1 MGRKDFSDLEDQIVS
16 TVKSA
21 LDAIDFVNLKKDIS
35 NKTEDTLNEFKS
47 KLKEYNVK
55 VENKYGFL
63 NKKPKNDI
71 SEYISKRPAGSVSGI
86 LYSIFGLIG
95 SVVFGVLVFIFLIF
109 MLFFNGIIPGT
120 FATFG
125 VLLGFLVL
133 SLGLF
138 FRGINLRNRLKRFK
152 KYVRFVE
159 DNSYC
164 LIKDLARFAKEKEEF
179 VLKDLNKMIDLGMFI
194 EGHVDEEKTYF
205 ILNDDVYSDYL
216 NLKKQQ
222 IAKESNKEKLNKKEE
237 ANEGLSDSER
247 EEIKSIIEMGR
258 NYIEQIKKVRN
269 ELYKEEIAIKLDKLQ
284 NIANQILDYIE
295 KNPKKLQEV
304 NKFINHYLPIT
315 IKLINSYKDLSKQLV
330 QGENIKNAKIEI
342 EKSIDIINNAFENLL
357 DDLFEDIVLDISTD
371 ISVLKTLFKQEGLTE
386 EDFKK

>member
-284 NIANQILDYIE
+284 NMANQILDYIE

-315 IKLINSYKDLSKQLV
+315 IKLINSYKDLSNQLV

>member
-16 TVKSA
+16 TVKNA

-222 IAKESNKEKLNKKEE
+222 IAKEKLNKKEE
-237 ANEGLSDSER
+237 ANEGLSDLKR

-315 IKLINSYKDLSKQLV
+315 IKLINSYKDLSNQLV

>member
-315 IKLINSYKDLSKQLV
+315 IKLINSYKDLSNQLV

-357 DDLFEDIVLDISTD
+357 DDLYEDVVLDISTD

>member
-55 VENKYGFL
+55 VENKYEFL
-63 NKKPKNDI
+63 NKKSKNDI

-152 KYVRFVE
+152 KYVRFIE

-315 IKLINSYKDLSKQLV
+315 IKLINSYKDLSNQLV